1 MLLNPINKTT
11 TMKKKPGFTMRT
23 ICGENF
29 LVAEGLENIDFTKL
43 IALNETS
50 AFLWS
55 SIGEDE
61 TFTSER
67 LTELLVEEYDVT
79 PDVAR
84 ADVEVLVSNML
95 DMGLIV
101 NN

>member
-1 MLLNPINKTT
+1 
-11 TMKKKPGFTMRT
+11 MRT

-61 TFTSER
+61 TCTADSLADR
-67 LTELLVEEYDVT
+67 LVEEYDVL

-84 ADVEVLVSNML
+84 ADVETLVANMI

-101 NN
+101 KI

>member
-1 MLLNPINKTT
+1 ML
-11 TMKKKPGFTMRT
+11 KKKPGFTMRT

-84 ADVEVLVSNML
+84 ADVEALVSNML

>member
-1 MLLNPINKTT
+1 
-11 TMKKKPGFTMRT
+11 MKKNPGFTMRT

>member
-1 MLLNPINKTT
+1 ML
-11 TMKKKPGFTMRT
+11 KKKTGFTMRT

-55 SIGEDE
+55 SIDEDE
-61 TFTSER
+61 TFTADSLAGR
-67 LTELLVEEYDVT
+67 LVEEYDVL

-84 ADVEVLVSNML
+84 ADVEILMANMI

-101 NN
+101 KI

>member
-1 MLLNPINKTT
+1 MLKN
-11 TMKKKPGFTMRT
+11 KPGFTMRT

-61 TFTSER
+61 TFTADSLAGR
-67 LTELLVEEYDVT
+67 LVEEYDVL

-84 ADVEVLVSNML
+84 ADVETLVANMI

-101 NN
+101 KI

>member
-1 MLLNPINKTT
+1 ML
-11 TMKKKPGFTMRT
+11 KKKPGFTMRT

-55 SIGEDE
+55 SIGED
-61 TFTSER
+61 
-67 LTELLVEEYDVT
+67 
-79 PDVAR
+79 
-84 ADVEVLVSNML
+84 
-95 DMGLIV
+95 
-101 NN
+101 

>member
-1 MLLNPINKTT
+1 ML
-11 TMKKKPGFTMRT
+11 KKKPGFTMRT

-50 AFLWS
+50 AFLGS

-61 TFTSER
+61 TFTADSLAGR
-67 LTELLVEEYDVT
+67 LVEEYDVL

-84 ADVEVLVSNML
+84 ADVETLVANMI

-101 NN
+101 KI

>member
-1 MLLNPINKTT
+1 ML
-11 TMKKKPGFTMRT
+11 KKKPGFTMRT

-50 AFLWS
+50 AFLWL

-61 TFTSER
+61 TFTADSLAGR
-67 LTELLVEEYDVT
+67 LVEEYDVL

-84 ADVEVLVSNML
+84 ADVETLVANMI

-101 NN
+101 KI

>member
-1 MLLNPINKTT
+1 
-11 TMKKKPGFTMRT
+11 MKKKPGFTMRT

-84 ADVEVLVSNML
+84 ADVEALVSNML

>member
-1 MLLNPINKTT
+1 
-11 TMKKKPGFTMRT
+11 MRT

-55 SIGEDE
+55 SIDEDE
-61 TFTSER
+61 TFTADSLAGR
-67 LTELLVEEYDVT
+67 LVEEYDVL

-84 ADVEVLVSNML
+84 ADVEILMANMI

-101 NN
+101 KI